1 MHISNDTKIRIHQI
15 ELSRLTI
22 IHLVTQARGLDFVLK
37 LPILLTSTSNQSST
51 TDFTFSVF
59 LESVHTSPP
68 WHHCL
73 FLASVK
79 VLYPK
84 TNSYMPIL
92 EQVGFI
98 TQCSERTYTKG
109 KTDYLNK
116 RVLKELII
124 GVNSLVGLRK

>member
-1 MHISNDTKIRIHQI
+1 MQNLPPENPPLSVLSISMN
-15 ELSRLTI
+15 STI

-37 LPILLTSTSNQSST
+37 LPILSTSTSNQSST
-51 TDFTFSVF
+51 TDFTFSMF

-84 TNSYMPIL
+84 TTSCMPIL

-98 TQCSERTYTKG
+98 THGSDIEHATVNMGHISE
-109 KTDYLNK
+109 
-116 RVLKELII
+116 
-124 GVNSLVGLRK
+124 